1 MAGGA
6 WEYVTAYVDNDST
19 QVKTYGTGLVGKYA
33 NIYIASSQDDKVSTV
48 DTEGTMSKANY
59 NENLDKKGDAMIE
72 TSTSGVGST
81 SWGCDYSDFSFGGYP
96 FVLRGGTFIHSSGA
110 GVFAFSRGSG
120 EGDGSRGFHVV
131 LVP

>member
-33 NIYIASSQDDKVSTV
+33 NIYKASSQDDKVST
-48 DTEGTMSKANY
+48 DDADGTMSKANY

-72 TSTSGVGST
+72 TSTSGAGST
-81 SWGCDYSDFSFGGYP
+81 AWG
-96 FVLRGGTFIHSSGA
+96 
-110 GVFAFSRGSG
+110 
-120 EGDGSRGFHVV
+120 GDCSYF
-131 LVP
+131 P

>member
-19 QVKTYGTGLVGKYA
+19 QVKTYGTGLAGKYA
-33 NIYIASSQDDKVSTV
+33 NIYKASSQDDKVSTE
-48 DTEGTMSKANY
+48 DTGGTMSKANY

-81 SWGCDYSDFSFGGYP
+81 SWGGDYSYFPFGGYP
-96 FVLRGGTFIHSSGA
+96 FVLRGGNFNNSSNA
-110 GVFAFSRGSG
+110 GVFAFNRNNGG
-120 EGDGSRGFHVV
+120 GNNNYGFRVV